1 MPAKN
6 FTEMGPCYAIWHHV
20 RRLLEASSDKLGKTK
35 LEDFAK
41 TFAAVYNAN

>member
-1 MPAKN
+1 MGDAFNKGIA
-6 FTEMGPCYAIWHHV
+6 TEDYWKYHP
-20 RRLLEASSDKLGKTK
+20 EKLGKVK